1 MTFEYLKSEI
11 SNYRTEAKATQKQAE
26 NYRISVQNDPKLSD
40 EYKNEEIQRAGVTF
54 KQKLAALKDGEM
66 VAIQS
71 RKDALVRDLF
81 GYTTTDPS
89 NIIAYRDAQDR
100 AERLE
105 NQTAALTV
113 LTRAQQSGDKSLA
126 SAVLLRAFD
135 AGWDQ
140 VALAYGKDNPG
151 TIDKLHELNAVNSMT
166 QSNMQRAMDYASFY

>member
-11 SNYRTEAKATQKQAE
+11 SDYRTEAKATQKQAE
-26 NYRISVQNDPKLSD
+26 NYRTAVQNDPKLSD
-40 EYKNEEIQRAGVTF
+40 EYKREEIQHAGKVF
-54 KQKLAALKDGEM
+54 KEKLVNLKDREM

-71 RKDALVRDLF
+71 RKDTLVRDLF

-105 NQTAALTV
+105 NQAAALTV

-140 VALAYGKDNPG
+140 VALAYGENNPG
-151 TIDKLHELNAVNSMT
+151 TIDKLHELNAVTAMAGSDF
-166 QSNMQRAMDYASFY
+166 QRAMDYASFY